1 MTSSVL
7 TIDEFA
13 KLYSLNV
20 ATVRSNITRNPDALP
35 RFMRIGRAIRF
46 RKSDIQQWEEHQMA
60 K

>member
-20 ATVRSNITRNPDALP
+20 ATVRSNITRNPDVLP
-35 RFMRIGRAIRF
+35 RFMRIGRVIRF
-46 RKSDIQQWEEHQMA
+46 RLTDIKQWEITSKH
-60 K
+60 